1 MGKLFGS
8 PLQII
13 VDDDVIV
20 LGRCLHL
27 ACRVGETSND
37 DVLGIGRPAAQPSLE
52 LIERR
57 WCYEDELRLWKLPEH
72 LEGTLHVDLEQDGV
86 ARGKVLLDGRKRR
99 TIVIRMDLGPLDEA
113 VFPDDVLKLVD
124 AHEVVVNAV
133 DLTLAGC
140 ARRGRYGQDV
150 IGMLFEHAAD
160 ERALTRSGWTRYD
173 VERTFSHASP
183 SPSLVEIRGDFVK
196 CRDGIG
202 RTRDGPADDEM
213 GRAGGKGFDGRGDAA
228 LVAERGALGSH
239 AGSDDDGIGAEQLP
253 HLGCLDGR
261 ADDTVE
267 LGLVGEAGKALHLL
281 SFLLT
286 LLGVVLVLVLAL
298 TLLIPELVQSFHSLY
313 LQIEANIP
321 RWTAYLHAQDP
332 DMGWLMSRLEGI
344 DWEQLLH
351 KVTSGLDTV
360 LVNAAGAVSAT
371 VNLVVTASF
380 ALIIS
385 VYLSLG
391 AQSLGHQARTLV
403 RAYLKPGHAA
413 WVLKFCRLFR
423 QSFANFL
430 TGQCSEAVILGMLM
444 SLAFSLFRIPYGSL
458 VGMLTAICAI
468 IPYVGAL
475 LSCVISVFLVLLVDP
490 LLAVRALLVYLAV
503 QFIENQFIYPRV
515 VGKSVGLSPLYTLVA
530 AMIGG
535 KLFGILGILF
545 FIPLTAV
552 VLELVKE
559 DVCRRLR
566 TKETL
571 Q

>member
-1 MGKLFGS
+1 MLARCRNAPSTPFFITAAIPLIPGS
-8 PLQII
+8 TLYYCMNA
-13 VDDDVIV
+13 VV
-20 LGRCLHL
+20 
-27 ACRVGETSND
+27 SND
-37 DVLGIGRPAAQPSLE
+37 LPAAEHFGEQTFLAALGIAGGMAIAWCLADLSRKLRGRLFAKARKQPS
-52 LIERR
+52 
-57 WCYEDELRLWKLPEH
+57 
-72 LEGTLHVDLEQDGV
+72 
-86 ARGKVLLDGRKRR
+86 
-99 TIVIRMDLGPLDEA
+99 
-113 VFPDDVLKLVD
+113 
-124 AHEVVVNAV
+124 
-133 DLTLAGC
+133 
-140 ARRGRYGQDV
+140 
-150 IGMLFEHAAD
+150 
-160 ERALTRSGWTRYD
+160 
-173 VERTFSHASP
+173 
-183 SPSLVEIRGDFVK
+183 
-196 CRDGIG
+196 
-202 RTRDGPADDEM
+202 
-213 GRAGGKGFDGRGDAA
+213 
-228 LVAERGALGSH
+228 
-239 AGSDDDGIGAEQLP
+239 
-253 HLGCLDGR
+253 
-261 ADDTVE
+261 
-267 LGLVGEAGKALHLL
+267 GKALHLL

-286 LLGVVLVLVLAL
+286 LLGVVLVLAL

-391 AQSLGHQARTLV
+391 AQSLDHQARTLV

-430 TGQCSEAVILGMLM
+430 AGQCSEAVILGMLM

-475 LSCVISVFLVLLVDP
+475 LSCVISVLLVLLVDP

-559 DVCRRLR
+559 DAFRRLR
-566 TKETL
+566 SKEPL

>member
-1 MGKLFGS
+1 MRSNTKQALLVTVVGVTLFVALLRLS
-8 PLQII
+8 DVLAFAAQL
-13 VDDDVIV
+13 VDLVLPILAGGILALFLSV
-20 LGRCLHL
+20 PMAGLEKRLGRLF
-27 ACRVGETSND
+27 AKARK
-37 DVLGIGRPAAQPSLE
+37 QPS
-52 LIERR
+52 
-57 WCYEDELRLWKLPEH
+57 
-72 LEGTLHVDLEQDGV
+72 
-86 ARGKVLLDGRKRR
+86 
-99 TIVIRMDLGPLDEA
+99 
-113 VFPDDVLKLVD
+113 
-124 AHEVVVNAV
+124 
-133 DLTLAGC
+133 
-140 ARRGRYGQDV
+140 
-150 IGMLFEHAAD
+150 
-160 ERALTRSGWTRYD
+160 
-173 VERTFSHASP
+173 
-183 SPSLVEIRGDFVK
+183 
-196 CRDGIG
+196 
-202 RTRDGPADDEM
+202 
-213 GRAGGKGFDGRGDAA
+213 
-228 LVAERGALGSH
+228 
-239 AGSDDDGIGAEQLP
+239 
-253 HLGCLDGR
+253 
-261 ADDTVE
+261 
-267 LGLVGEAGKALHLL
+267 GKALHLL

-503 QFIENQFIYPRV
+503 QFIENQFIYPPGGGQIGGAFAPVHPCGSHDRRQALRHPRHPLLHPAD
-515 VGKSVGLSPLYTLVA
+515 GGGAGAGEGRRLPPPAHQGDAAINKQRPRRPFSKSAGPCAVGLFYLHGHGSV
-530 AMIGG
+530 
-535 KLFGILGILF
+535 
-545 FIPLTAV
+545 TA
-552 VLELVKE
+552 
-559 DVCRRLR
+559 R
-566 TKETL
+566 
-571 Q
+571 